1 MGTMIR
7 SVFPE
12 PHFALLR
19 LIEYANGSKSRS
31 LLVRGIVVMIPFYVM
46 AQLCSSVLGFA
57 EFYSCQWDDTMPTL
71 HSGIQLE
78 PAVAQLVLVQDMHS
92 SNAAECQTL
101 YLNKGHESY
110 PVGQDSK

>member
-1 MGTMIR
+1 
-7 SVFPE
+7 
-12 PHFALLR
+12 
-19 LIEYANGSKSRS
+19 
-31 LLVRGIVVMIPFYVM
+31 MIPFYVM

-92 SNAAECQTL
+92 SWAGFEVMLTTGVVPLVCF
-101 YLNKGHESY
+101 
-110 PVGQDSK
+110 P